1 MNLLDIFL
9 SVSGVIIFILSLDIA
24 KRQKFNAVHFFVFI
38 IIGIALL
45 TFVFIPSSLNLV
57 WRLFWLQRWADLLVY
72 SSIIFLIYISLV
84 IIRKLEADRSDL
96 TKILREMAISNSN
109 KKELY
114 WEIAFVIPAY
124 NESWVIQKTIQVVL
138 DAGYTNIIVVN
149 DGSKDKTL
157 PILEDFWDKII
168 LLSHL
173 QNRGQGAAIETWFE
187 YLRRYGEVQY
197 VCTFDSDGQHDI
209 HDIKKFLKVFEEHPK
224 TQIVFGSRFLW
235 KQSTKHIP
243 FVRRCTLKLW
253 KLFTLLFSN
262 ISLTDTHN
270 GYRVMR
276 LNSLDDI
283 KITIDTMG
291 HASEIIDIVATKK
304 IPYKEASVYIHY
316 DEYTLKKWQKSSNAF
331 NIALRFLW
339 NKFFK

>member
-1 MNLLDIFL
+1 
-9 SVSGVIIFILSLDIA
+9 
-24 KRQKFNAVHFFVFI
+24 
-38 IIGIALL
+38 
-45 TFVFIPSSLNLV
+45 
-57 WRLFWLQRWADLLVY
+57 
-72 SSIIFLIYISLV
+72 
-84 IIRKLEADRSDL
+84 
-96 TKILREMAISNSN
+96 MAISTSN

-157 PILEDFWDKII
+157 PILEEFWDKII